1 MVLALD
7 IGNTRTKLGW
17 FDGAELVAV
26 EQRPTDAAP
35 HLPAERHADQ
45 VVLAGVVPRA
55 LAAWAEWLAGR
66 GLPVRV
72 LGRDC
77 QVPLPVNYEP
87 PESLG
92 ADRLLGALAAA
103 RRHGAP
109 VLTADCGTAT
119 TLNVVDAGGVFVG
132 GTIGC
137 GLGTQRDALAERA
150 ALLPAVE
157 LEPPT
162 AALGQDTSA
171 CLRSGLVLAHAGMI
185 GWLAD
190 RLRAE
195 AGLPGAPLIG
205 TGGHAAVLARA
216 LPGLFAEVDPHLV
229 LRGLALAHGESE
241 R

>member
-1 MVLALD
+1 MLLALD

-17 FDGAELVAV
+17 FDGQALVVAEHLPTADAPSLPADREVEVAV
-26 EQRPTDAAP
+26 
-35 HLPAERHADQ
+35 LS
-45 VVLAGVVPRA
+45 GVVPDA
-55 LAAWAEWLAGR
+55 LDAWRDWLGAR
-66 GLPVRV
+66 GVPVRCV
-72 LGRDC
+72 GRDLA
-77 QVPLPVNYEP
+77 VPLTIDYNP

-119 TLNVVDAGGVFVG
+119 TLNVVATGGVFVG

-137 GLGTQRDALAERA
+137 GLSTQRDALAHEA
-150 ALLPAVE
+150 ALLPALD

-162 AALGQDTSA
+162 AVLGRDTLA

-185 GWLAD
+185 SWLAQ

-195 AGLPGAPLIG
+195 ANLPGAPLVA
-205 TGGHAAVLARA
+205 TGGHAPLLARA

-229 LRGLALAHGESE
+229 LHGLALAHWETV
-241 R
+241 